1 MAFEQRDNSGVLFKN
16 EHKEKE
22 THADRQGSAMI
33 NGVEYWV
40 SGWIKQGSKG
50 QFLSLAFKPKEA
62 KEDGFKEAV
71 KQQGMDKGKQSFSDF
86 PDDVPFAPHGKP
98 GAGVHWRCM

>member
-33 NGVEYWV
+33 NGVDYWV
-40 SGWIKQGSKG
+40 SGWIKSGAKG
-50 QFLSLAFKPKEA
+50 QFLSLAFKPKDAKPDEFKQEA
-62 KEDGFKEAV
+62 KKQFTTKSSSDGF
-71 KQQGMDKGKQSFSDF
+71 D
-86 PDDVPFAPHGKP
+86 DDVPFN
-98 GAGVHWRCM
+98 